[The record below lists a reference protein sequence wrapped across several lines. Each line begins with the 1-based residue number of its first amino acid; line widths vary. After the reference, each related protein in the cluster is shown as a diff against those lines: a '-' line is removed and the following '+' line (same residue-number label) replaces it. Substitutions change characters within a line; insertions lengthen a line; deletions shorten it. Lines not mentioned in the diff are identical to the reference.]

1 MDKDAKV
8 FIAGVNNLIGL
19 GLKDYL
25 EKKGFTKVLS
35 EETDKVNLLRQEQV
49 ESLFKEIRPE
59 YVFLAHYKSGGI
71 TANIKY
77 PAEFIYENLQVQ
89 NNIINASYK
98 SKVKRLAYFASS
110 CVYPKACPQ
119 PMKEEYLLTGALEE
133 TSEAYALA
141 KLAGIK
147 MCQAYNRQYGT
158 DFISIIPATAFGPQ
172 DHLDSETSHVLG
184 SLIKRFHEAKV
195 NKQEAVTV
203 LGTGR
208 PQREFIYI
216 DDLVEAAVILAQ
228 DSNAPGKISGE
239 NYRL

>member
-89 NNIINASYK
+89 
-98 SKVKRLAYFASS
+98 
-110 CVYPKACPQ
+110 
-119 PMKEEYLLTGALEE
+119 
-133 TSEAYALA
+133 
-141 KLAGIK
+141 
-147 MCQAYNRQYGT
+147 
-158 DFISIIPATAFGPQ
+158 
-172 DHLDSETSHVLG
+172 
-184 SLIKRFHEAKV
+184 
-195 NKQEAVTV
+195 
-203 LGTGR
+203 
-208 PQREFIYI
+208 
-216 DDLVEAAVILAQ
+216 
-228 DSNAPGKISGE
+228 
-239 NYRL
+239 